1 MADMIEQLMAQLQS
15 IAGKLE
21 AGHEVMTTLRQQ
33 NEDLRTLVI
42 ALQERLA
49 TIEGVHGGRLLN
61 LEHWKADVDAFESA
75 IKNRDR
81 GIGRSP
87 CRMNCFPT

>member
-1 MADMIEQLMAQLQS
+1 MADMIDRLMEKLES
-15 IAGKLE
+15 VGGKLE
-21 AGHEVMTTLRQQ
+21 DGLEVMTTLRQQ
-33 NEDLRTLVI
+33 NQELRTLVL
-42 ALQERLA
+42 ALQERLT

-75 IKNRDR
+75 IANRDR

-87 CRMNCFPT
+87 